1 MVSMTICAYRYCSR
15 DVSPSMRRGTKFCCP
30 AHRRAEHR
38 ERVKDSRPSEWES
51 PVTGAGGEAVLVS
64 AETDTDSQVVALVH
78 ETILLRNSAARLG
91 REARA
96 ELAVRCEGLAS
107 DIGDSLKRNFGGVL

>member
-1 MVSMTICAYRYCSR
+1 MICAYRYCSGE
-15 DVSPSMRRGTKFCCP
+15 VPPGMRRGTKYCCT

-38 ERVKDSRPSEWES
+38 ERMKDAAPSQWVS
-51 PVTGAGGEAVLVS
+51 PVTGDGGDAALVS
-64 AETDTDSQVVALVH
+64 AEADTDSQVVALVH

-96 ELAVRCEGLAS
+96 ELAVRCEGLAE